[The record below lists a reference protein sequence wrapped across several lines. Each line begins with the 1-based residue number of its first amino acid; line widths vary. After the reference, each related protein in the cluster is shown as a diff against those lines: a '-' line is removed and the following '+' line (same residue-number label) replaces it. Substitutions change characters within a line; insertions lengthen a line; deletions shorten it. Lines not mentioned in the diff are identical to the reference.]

1 MKTIKLTDDQVDV
14 LAEALIYMG
23 TEWGSTFDDLN
34 KNRYDPDYWTEAR
47 KKELRK
53 QYRVAK
59 NILPKLGLS
68 KDNF

>member
-23 TEWGSTFDDLN
+23 TEWGGQVQDCKSD
-34 KNRYDPDYWTEAR
+34 RHDPDYWTEAR
-47 KKELRK
+47 KKEIRK

-59 NILPKLGLS
+59 NILPKLGFS
-68 KDNF
+68 KNNI

>member
-23 TEWGSTFDDLN
+23 TEWASTYNDFN
-34 KNRYDPDYWTEAR
+34 QNRYDPDYWTEAR

-53 QYRVAK
+53 NYRVAK
-59 NILPKLGLS
+59 NILSKLGLS

>member
-1 MKTIKLTDDQVDV
+1 MKTIKLTDDQLDV
-14 LAEALIYMG
+14 LSEALIIQG
-23 TEWGSTFDDLN
+23 TEWGSAFADLN
-34 KNRYDPDYWTEAR
+34 GNRYDSDYWTEAR

-68 KDNF
+68 KEIF